1 MGILI
6 FTARVHDLIHQKSD
20 VEYKLTKLTKRLRDL
35 QQYTAT
41 ISNGGVSIGDLLS
54 SPASMMGRTMNYLG
68 FAHNS
73 AIAYMNQNAPFM
85 QQLYM
90 QQMGQAQNAQ
100 QQQQMNEYIMRQL
113 YAQGRDRAMQV
124 ETKNLKVEEER
135 LAQEKEKLEA
145 LGKEIA
151 AELQSAKE
159 SRIWLL
165 NIPSLNEIKSN
176 PLFITKPIKAHHQ
189 GEPFSLY

>member
-1 MGILI
+1 
-6 FTARVHDLIHQKSD
+6 
-20 VEYKLTKLTKRLRDL
+20 
-35 QQYTAT
+35 
-41 ISNGGVSIGDLLS
+41 
-54 SPASMMGRTMNYLG
+54 MNYLG

-159 SRIWLL
+159 ARDQG
-165 NIPSLNEIKSN
+165 IKDMA
-176 PLFITKPIKAHHQ
+176 PKYTFA
-189 GEPFSLY
+189 